1 MTSTQT
7 IVTTTTQT
15 PVDLSATAYNDIL
28 PDISDIFKLKS
39 NLRSHVKFNK
49 AVQKIVTHIQQIPE
63 VQKLRTNFDLVKR
76 SMDIIENL
84 GFKKKEKVDKKELL
98 LTAFK
103 IVFKLTTVEI
113 AIISD
118 FIEFVAS
125 NKLIK
130 KLSFFKR
137 NYIDAKKIFLKT
149 LLK

>member
-1 MTSTQT
+1 
-7 IVTTTTQT
+7 
-15 PVDLSATAYNDIL
+15 
-28 PDISDIFKLKS
+28 
-39 NLRSHVKFNK
+39 
-49 AVQKIVTHIQQIPE
+49 
-63 VQKLRTNFDLVKR
+63 
-76 SMDIIENL
+76 MDIIENL

-137 NYIDAKKIFLKT
+137 NYIDVKKFFLKT